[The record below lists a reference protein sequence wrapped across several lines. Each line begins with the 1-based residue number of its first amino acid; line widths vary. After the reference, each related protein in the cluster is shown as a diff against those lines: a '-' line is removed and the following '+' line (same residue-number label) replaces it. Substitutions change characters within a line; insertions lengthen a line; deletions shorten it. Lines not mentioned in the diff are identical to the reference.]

1 LLSIYAFFSLDTD
14 SGNNIVNS
22 AIMINI
28 QELASAMSET
38 GLTGFEGST
47 IRPTWKA
54 WALAEAKRR
63 TLYTMYMFDHVF
75 NCSNNTACYRA
86 TELGQLPA
94 SSNKALWAASDEA
107 EWERAYDR
115 HISNW
120 PLGGPLIEDF
130 WPNTDEA
137 IGNRRRERADR
148 WLEDVDEF
156 GILLFSTS
164 NLTQSSD

>member
-1 LLSIYAFFSLDTD
+1 LSIYAFFSLEAD
-14 SGNNIVNS
+14 SGNGIINS
-22 AIMINI
+22 TIMINI

-47 IRPTWKA
+47 IRPTWKT

-63 TLYTMYMFDHVF
+63 TLYMMYKFDHVF
-75 NCSNNTACYRA
+75 NCLNNTTCYRSE
-86 TELGQLPA
+86 ELGKLPA
-94 SSNKALWAASDEA
+94 PSSKALWAVSDET

-120 PLGGPLIEDF
+120 PLGGLLVEDF
-130 WPNTDEA
+130 CPTTDEA
-137 IGNRRRERADR
+137 IGNRRRERVDR

-156 GILLFSTS
+156 GLLLFTI
-164 NLTQSSD
+164 SSLSQGSG